1 MAANRKAYGAVASQI
16 VDLWTCG
23 PADLR
28 TWHRNAGTDTE
39 LAAYLR
45 RIRAVNASRPGLPGR
60 T

>member
-16 VDLWTCG
+16 V
-23 PADLR
+23 DLR